1 MVKRIGLGLLA
12 CVLCLAMGWGIPSW
26 SQNGPEILWDR
37 WGIPHIFAS
46 DQVSLFRAFGWA
58 QAQGHG
64 DLLLQLYGEARGRA
78 SEYDGI
84 DYLATDQY
92 VQMMAIPERA
102 QAWYDQ
108 QSPAMKSNL
117 TAFAAGI
124 NQYFQQHPQALTP
137 AHRQVLPVSGVDVLA
152 HVQRVLY
159 FQFLTNPQQVEA
171 VRNHQPIPPPPG
183 GSNAWALAPS
193 RSSSGHA
200 LLLANPHLPW
210 GGLYRWTEA
219 QLQAP
224 GLNLSGV
231 TLVGMPVLAMGFN
244 DNLGWSLTTNYPHNV
259 NFYELTVQDGGY
271 LWQGKVQPFG
281 RERKTLK
288 IRQPDGSFQALEWE
302 IQHSEAGVVLSQQG
316 DRAYVL
322 QMAGLD
328 RPQVLKQFWQMGQ
341 AQSFNDFEAA
351 LKTLQLPMFNLLYG
365 DREGNI
371 FYLYNAI
378 APERTGTWQEWGQI
392 RPARGPQDLWQDYL
406 PYPNLPKLKN
416 PRTGWLQNSNDP
428 PWTSTWPPQLKPTD
442 YSASLAAANLGQAP
456 EVFRSQRSL
465 KLLQTAEKLSLEQ
478 MIQLSLDSQLELAE
492 RVLPLLIPSAKA
504 LANPIG
510 IEAAQVL
517 ERWDRQSKAD
527 SRGAVLFLLWALTLG
542 PDRIFSRPWNPQDPL
557 NTPAGLADINMALAV
572 LEGVAAQMKLLYG
585 SLDIAWGEVVTM
597 TAGQTTR
604 PAQGGPGNLGSFQVL
619 DLRGQADQRFQAI
632 AGNSYLSGVEF
643 SNPVQAQSIL
653 VYGNASQAQS
663 PHNGDQL
670 ALYSQNQLRPVWRT
684 REAIQAHLEKREQLP
699 YRVSARKISRKH
711 AKSGGL
717 QQGR

>member
-1 MVKRIGLGLLA
+1 MLKRIGLGLLA
-12 CVLCLAMGWGIPSW
+12 CVLCLTLGWGVPSW
-26 SQNGPEILWDR
+26 GRNGPEILWDR

-46 DQVSLFRAFGWA
+46 DQESLLRAFGWA

-78 SEYDGI
+78 SEYGGI

-108 QSPAMKSNL
+108 QTPTMRANL

-124 NQYFQQHPQALTP
+124 NQYFQQYPQAVTP

-159 FQFLTNPQQVEA
+159 FQFLTNPQQIEA
-171 VRNHQPIPPPPG
+171 VRNHQPIPVSPG
-183 GSNAWALAPS
+183 GSNAWAIAPS
-193 RSSSGHA
+193 RSRSGHA

-244 DNLGWSLTTNYPHNV
+244 DNLGWSLTVNYPHNV

-271 LWQGKVQPFG
+271 LWQGQIQTFG

-288 IRQPDGSFQALEWE
+288 IRQADGSFQALEWE

-328 RPQVLKQFWQMGQ
+328 RPQVLEQFWQMGQ
-341 AQSFNDFEAA
+341 ASSFSDFEAA

-371 FYLYNAI
+371 FYLYNAL

-392 RPARGPQDLWQDYL
+392 RPARGPQDLWQGYFA
-406 PYPNLPKLKN
+406 YPNLPKLKN
-416 PRTGWLQNSNDP
+416 PHTGWLQNSNDP
-428 PWTSTWPPQLKPTD
+428 PWTSTWPSQLKPTD
-442 YSASLAAANLGQAP
+442 YPASLAAANLGLAP
-456 EVFRSQRSL
+456 EIFRSQRSL

-478 MIQLSLDSQLELAE
+478 MIQQSLDSRLELAD

-517 ERWDRQSKAD
+517 ERWDRQNNAD

-542 PDRIFSRPWNPQDPL
+542 PERIFSRPWNPQDPL
-557 NTPAGLADINMALAV
+557 NTPAGLADLNTALAV
-572 LEGVAAQMKLLYG
+572 LEGVAAQMQLLYG
-585 SLDIAWGEVVTM
+585 SLDVAWGEVVTM
-597 TAGQTTR
+597 TAGKSTR
-604 PAQGGPGNLGSFQVL
+604 PAQGGPGNLGSFRVL
-619 DLRGQADQRFQAI
+619 ELRAKADQRFQAI
-632 AGNSYLSGVEF
+632 AGTSYLSGVEF

-653 VYGNASQAQS
+653 VYGNASQSQS

-670 ALYSQNQLRPVWRT
+670 LLYSQNQLRPVWRT
-684 REAIQAHLEKREQLP
+684 REAIQAHLEKQEQLP
-699 YRVSARKISRKH
+699 
-711 AKSGGL
+711 
-717 QQGR
+717 